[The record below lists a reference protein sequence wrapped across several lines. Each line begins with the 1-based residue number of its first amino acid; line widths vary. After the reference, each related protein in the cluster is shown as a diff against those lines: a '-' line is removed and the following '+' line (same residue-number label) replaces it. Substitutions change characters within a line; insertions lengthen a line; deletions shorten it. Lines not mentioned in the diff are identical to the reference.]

1 MTSGEAKAKPPSKL
15 PWSVPVAVADIP
27 ESGKRFDLIADES
40 TRAEVAQIA
49 GLRSVPRLQA
59 RFDVVRHGSDGLRVD
74 GEVSASVGQNCVV
87 TLDPIDNEIK
97 EDVSLVFMPPRA
109 PAVSQDG
116 AEGIDLIE
124 PDEPEPL
131 IAGTID
137 LGALATEFLIVGIDP
152 YPRKPDAAFDYRVEQ
167 DESAHPFA
175 ALAALKKDS
184 EAKE

>member
-1 MTSGEAKAKPPSKL
+1 MTSGKAKAKPPSKL

-27 ESGKRFDLIADES
+27 ESGKQFDLIADES
-40 TRAEVAQIA
+40 TRAEVAQVA
-49 GLRSVPRLQA
+49 GLRSVARLQA
-59 RFDVVRHGSDGLRVD
+59 TFNVVRHGSDGLRVD
-74 GEVSASVGQNCVV
+74 GEVSATVGQNCVV
-87 TLDPIDNEIK
+87 TLEPIDNEIK
-97 EDVSLVFMPPRA
+97 EDVNLVFMPRPA

-116 AEGIDLIE
+116 AEGLDLID

-131 IAGTID
+131 IGGTID

-152 YPRKPDAAFDYRVEQ
+152 YPRKPDATFDCPAEQ

-175 ALAALKKDS
+175 ALAALKKNS